1 MDGKGEYKLMS
12 NTYLRTFSLAL
23 CLMAFAGCA
32 SAPTKPAGPPP
43 PQNLLGATD
52 ELQLVTELS
61 LNLASEYGGDHI
73 LVVLEIDGTLLTMQ
87 QGQDA
92 NPCRPTTDSATS
104 HMQPA
109 QADAAELVRRIQAA
123 GMNVIVLTSRAPDC
137 RLQTFAD
144 LDSNG
149 FDFTATAWPPRA
161 GYPEPFVPEGGSRPV
176 LYENGVF
183 FAAGQDK
190 GVMLKALL
198 EKTSDPQPI
207 LIVMADRSRDSL
219 NAVMKTFSWTG
230 TKVHAW
236 RYTREQAVAPGP

>member
-1 MDGKGEYKLMS
+1 MDGKGEYKLMCH
-12 NTYLRTFSLAL
+12 TYLRTFGLAL
-23 CLMAFAGCA
+23 CLMGFAGCA

-87 QGQDA
+87 QGQDV
-92 NPCRPTTDSATS
+92 NPCRSTTDSATS
-104 HMQPA
+104 HMQPS
-109 QADAAELVRRIQAA
+109 QTDAAELVRRIQAA

-149 FDFTATAWPPRA
+149 FDFTATAWPPRT
-161 GYPEPFVPEGGSRPV
+161 GYPEAFVPEGGNRPV

-183 FAAGQDK
+183 FVAGQDK

-198 EKTSDPQPI
+198 GKTSDPQPI
-207 LIVMADRSRDSL
+207 LIVMADQSKDSL

>member
-1 MDGKGEYKLMS
+1 MCH
-12 NTYLRTFSLAL
+12 TYLRTFGLAL
-23 CLMAFAGCA
+23 CLMGFAGCA

-87 QGQDA
+87 QGQDV
-92 NPCRPTTDSATS
+92 NPCRSTTDSATS
-104 HMQPA
+104 HMQPS
-109 QADAAELVRRIQAA
+109 QTDAAELVRRIQAA

-144 LDSNG
+144 LESNG
-149 FDFTATAWPPRA
+149 FDFTATAWPPRT
-161 GYPEPFVPEGGSRPV
+161 GYPEAFVPEGGNRPV

-183 FAAGQDK
+183 FVAGQDK

-198 EKTSDPQPI
+198 GKTSDPQPI
-207 LIVMADRSRDSL
+207 LIVMADQSKDSL